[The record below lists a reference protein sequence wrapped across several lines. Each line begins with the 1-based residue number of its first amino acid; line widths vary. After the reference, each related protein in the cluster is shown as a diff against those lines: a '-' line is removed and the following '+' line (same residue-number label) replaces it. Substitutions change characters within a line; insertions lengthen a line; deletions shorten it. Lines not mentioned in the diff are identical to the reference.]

1 MGKIKFDLWL
11 ILNVYNVNKKIHQT
25 GTMSIIEV
33 ELVKSRNNC
42 QRIKESKPHY
52 HYKNSPFCSKLTQ
65 PQSSHLGEKNGE
77 NEWG

>member
-1 MGKIKFDLWL
+1 
-11 ILNVYNVNKKIHQT
+11 
-25 GTMSIIEV
+25 MSIIEV

-77 NEWG
+77 NGWG